1 MYDLKKHFLA
11 DKKIILSK
19 IENVLS
25 KGVLEMGEE
34 VEKFEEN
41 FKKAGAGIIECA
53 TEDSYQKKLLRY
65 FRNR

>member
-41 FKKAGAGIIECA
+41 FKKYCNDSGKYPVDPSFNKPDFFIGA
-53 TEDSYQKKLLRY
+53 
-65 FRNR
+65 